1 MRCRPDPTAPGEE
14 GFDMPEHAGGRA
26 TLAVLG
32 AGPKGLAIAA
42 KHAALA
48 RAGRDVPDLLLI
60 DGAGIAANWS
70 GDAGYTDG
78 RQRLSTPPEKDVGF
92 PYAHAWG
99 EYSERVNHEVSRWSW
114 QSYLVHHD
122 GFADWV
128 DRGRPRPT
136 HRQWSQYL
144 RWVASRIPV
153 EPILAVVDG
162 IDLAGGRWRLTART
176 PAGARLDLD
185 CDGLVVT
192 GPGRPVGLPGQ
203 PDEHPRILDGRTF
216 WTRQDALAHAGPVE
230 VCVIGNGET
239 AGSITTALLDV
250 LPEGSTIELVS
261 ETGTL
266 YTRGESF
273 IENRFYSD
281 PALGW
286 RHLAERHRREF
297 LKRTDRGVFS
307 VQVEDVL
314 NQAEAVRTVAGR
326 VVRLEPVENK
336 VIVEVDYEQERERI
350 AFDWVVVAV
359 GFDPMW
365 FSQLLGARAR
375 AALADTA
382 GGRATGDGAAA
393 GRLPSR
399 ASLERVIGHDLA
411 VEGLH
416 PRLHLPVLAGVAQ
429 GPGFPNLSCL
439 GLLADRVLGAYTAP
453 PAGAGAPA
461 VGETAVP
468 GHGR

>member
-1 MRCRPDPTAPGEE
+1 
-14 GFDMPEHAGGRA
+14 MPEHAGGRG

-42 KHAALA
+42 KRAALA

-78 RQRLSTPPEKDVGF
+78 RQRLSTAPEKDVGF
-92 PYAHAWG
+92 PYAYSWG
-99 EYSERVNHEVSRWSW
+99 ESSDRVNHEVSRWSW

-153 EPILAVVDG
+153 EPILAEVDG
-162 IDLAGGRWRLTART
+162 IDLDGGRWRLATRT

-192 GPGRPVGLPGQ
+192 GPGRAVRLPGQ

-216 WTRQDALAHAGPVE
+216 WARQDALAQAGPVE

-281 PALGW
+281 PAVGW
-286 RHLAERHRREF
+286 RRLAERHRREF

-326 VVRLEPVENK
+326 VVGLESVENK

-350 AFDWVVVAV
+350 AFDWVVVGV
-359 GFDPMW
+359 GFDPLW
-365 FSQLLGARAR
+365 FSRLLGERAR
-375 AALADTA
+375 AALADAA
-382 GGRATGDGAAA
+382 GDGAAGDGATGDRATGDGAA
-393 GRLPSR
+393 GRRPSR

-411 VEGLH
+411 VERLH
-416 PRLHLPVLAGVAQ
+416 PRLHLPLLAGVAQ

-439 GLLADRVLGAYTAP
+439 GLLADRVLGAYIAS
-453 PAGAGAPA
+453 PAGASAPA

-468 GHGR
+468 RDPR

>member
-1 MRCRPDPTAPGEE
+1 
-14 GFDMPEHAGGRA
+14 MPEHAGGRA

-176 PAGARLDLD
+176 PAGVRLDLD

-192 GPGRPVGLPGQ
+192 GR
-203 PDEHPRILDGRTF
+203 
-216 WTRQDALAHAGPVE
+216 TRQDALAHAGPVE